1 MPAAVPISHLALA
14 DGRGIAVKTKLKF
27 AMVQDIVVAYQIIAR
42 HAAQGKD
49 LDAYLRMM
57 ADEADEGRTPI
68 SARFVFAP
76 DTPEP
81 LREGEEAPARA
92 AASSRPNQGHQ
103 SRCLAAGRS

>member
-1 MPAAVPISHLALA
+1 MKA
-14 DGRGIAVKTKLKF
+14 KLKF
-27 AMVQDIVVAYQIIAR
+27 AMVQDIVVAYQLIAR

-57 ADEADEGRTPI
+57 ADEGRTPI

-92 AASSRPNQGHQ
+92 AASLRPNQGHQ
-103 SRCLAAGRS
+103 SRCLAAGRIMTHDGKVYE